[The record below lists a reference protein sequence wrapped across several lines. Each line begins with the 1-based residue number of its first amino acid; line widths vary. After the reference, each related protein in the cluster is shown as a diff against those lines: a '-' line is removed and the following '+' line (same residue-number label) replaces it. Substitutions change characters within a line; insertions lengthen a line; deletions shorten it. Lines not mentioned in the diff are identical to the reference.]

1 MKNFKELFEYNSEY
15 EYLIDLFNNIYFS
28 DEYKVIKKRVKI
40 SYKKDLCKFL
50 YWYDVYKLT
59 EQNAPL
65 LKDIEKRGNLYHID
79 HIIPIAF
86 GYKYGIPSDII
97 GDINNLQII
106 SLKDNFSK
114 GNLITKE
121 VKKMF
126 SYFNIN
132 EANLVPI
139 IHPLIKYKSINHN
152 TEFNNIEE
160 KEKEIKSTIND
171 KYRLSSFPIGG
182 NKLGN

>member
-1 MKNFKELFEYNSEY
+1 MKNFKELFEYNSEH
-15 EYLIDLFNNIYFS
+15 EYLINLFSNVYLS
-28 DEYKVIKKRVKI
+28 DEYKVIKKRIKI
-40 SYKKDLCKFL
+40 PYKKDLCKFL

-65 LKDIEKRGNLYHID
+65 LKGIEKRGNLYHVD

-86 GYKYGIPSDII
+86 GYKYGIPSDVI
-97 GDINNLQII
+97 GDVNNLQII
-106 SLKDNFSK
+106 SLKDNFNK

-139 IHPLIKYKSINHN
+139 NHPLIKYKTLIK
-152 TEFNNIEE
+152 EKEEE
-160 KEKEIKSTIND
+160 KEKETGPFIND
-171 KYRLSSFPIGG
+171 KYRLSSFPVGG
-182 NKLGN
+182 CKLGK